1 MFVRNENMFD
11 DIRTK
16 LATYL
21 NKVKQDFVWING
33 FDWMMQDKTSF
44 PAKMTDDIRFNHEK
58 LSVLRKENLLKCS
71 SEMTEGLTGNQIDKS
86 YILNDVCKSNDV
98 DNDQRKTPNEVL
110 EWNKFS
116 KYLVRPNRKFKKM
129 VTIFA
134 FVLNLINKF

>member
-11 DIRTK
+11 DIGTK
-16 LATYL
+16 LAIYL

-44 PAKMTDDIRFNHEK
+44 PAKMTDDIRFNHKK

-98 DNDQRKTPNEVL
+98 DNDQRKTPNEVF

>member
-44 PAKMTDDIRFNHEK
+44 PAKMTDDIRLNHEK

-116 KYLVRPNRKFKKM
+116 KYLARPNRKFKKM

>member
-11 DIRTK
+11 DIGTK

-44 PAKMTDDIRFNHEK
+44 PAKMTDDIRLNHEK

>member
-58 LSVLRKENLLKCS
+58 LSVLRKENLLKYS

-86 YILNDVCKSNDV
+86 YVLNDVCKSNDV

>member
-11 DIRTK
+11 DIGTK
-16 LATYL
+16 LAIYL

-58 LSVLRKENLLKCS
+58 LSVLRKENLLKYS

-86 YILNDVCKSNDV
+86 YVLNDVCKSNDV

>member
-11 DIRTK
+11 DIGTK
-16 LATYL
+16 PATYL

>member
-11 DIRTK
+11 DIGTK
-16 LATYL
+16 LAIYL

-44 PAKMTDDIRFNHEK
+44 PAKMTDDIRFNHKK

>member
-58 LSVLRKENLLKCS
+58 LSVLRKENLLKYS

-86 YILNDVCKSNDV
+86 YVLNDVCKSNDV

-110 EWNKFS
+110 AWNKFF

>member
-11 DIRTK
+11 DIGTK
-16 LATYL
+16 LAIYL

-58 LSVLRKENLLKCS
+58 LSVLRKENLLKYS

-86 YILNDVCKSNDV
+86 YVLNDVCKSNDV

-116 KYLVRPNRKFKKM
+116 KYFVRPNRKFKKM

>member
-11 DIRTK
+11 DIGTK

>member
-11 DIRTK
+11 DIGTK
-16 LATYL
+16 LAIYL

>member
-11 DIRTK
+11 DIGTK
-16 LATYL
+16 LAIYL

-44 PAKMTDDIRFNHEK
+44 PAKMTDDIRFNHKK

-110 EWNKFS
+110 AWNKFS

>member
-11 DIRTK
+11 DIGTK

-44 PAKMTDDIRFNHEK
+44 PAKMTDDIRFNHKK

>member
-11 DIRTK
+11 DIGTK
-16 LATYL
+16 LAIYL

-33 FDWMMQDKTSF
+33 FDWMMQDKTSL
-44 PAKMTDDIRFNHEK
+44 PAKMTDDIRFNHKK

>member
-11 DIRTK
+11 DIGTK
-16 LATYL
+16 LAIYL

-44 PAKMTDDIRFNHEK
+44 PAKMTDDIRFNHKK

-116 KYLVRPNRKFKKM
+116 KYLVRANRKFKKM

>member
-71 SEMTEGLTGNQIDKS
+71 SEMTEGLTWNQIDKS

>member
-11 DIRTK
+11 DIGTK
-16 LATYL
+16 PATYL

-71 SEMTEGLTGNQIDKS
+71 SEMTEGLTWNQIDKS
-86 YILNDVCKSNDV
+86 YILNDVWKSNDV